1 MDNNALLNN
10 IRALCKKNKISISR
24 LESDLFYSPG
34 LISRWNRNTPSLDRV
49 LDIANYFGV
58 SLDEL
63 VSHPADNGT
72 DAKRLTLAL
81 LNRTMTDE
89 ISWDIFNFQN
99 PPRSLADISS
109 QSFFPIG
116 ECDCYYTS
124 YKEGFFFLASTH
136 ILGGDLQLA
145 LYALPDAYSQLE
157 IVCENNPEL
166 KQLHECLSRRLG
178 KQLNKMKTD
187 NFINAFLSSNSTNV
201 EVSHYEKVTPLNNKI
216 EAINF

>member
-1 MDNNALLNN
+1 MDSSVLLSN

-34 LISRWNRNTPSLDRV
+34 LISRWNKNTPSLDRV

-63 VSHPADNGT
+63 VSHCADSCT
-72 DAKRLTLAL
+72 DTKRLITAL

-89 ISWDIFNFQN
+89 INWDIFNFQN
-99 PPRSLADISS
+99 PPVNLAGISS

-116 ECDCYYTS
+116 ACDCYYTS
-124 YKEGFFFLASTH
+124 YKEGFFFLASAR
-136 ILGGDLQLA
+136 ILGGNLQLA

-157 IVCENNPEL
+157 IVCENVPEL
-166 KQLHECLSRRLG
+166 EQLHECLSRRLG
-178 KQLNKMKTD
+178 KQLNKVKTD
-187 NFINAFLSSNSTNV
+187 NFINAFLSSGSTNT
-201 EVSHYEKVTPLNNKI
+201 ESVSHKKVTPLKSNI